1 MIYPSGEIGP
11 IASTFFYNMSKVVAF
26 PTLDLFVQGLKA
38 IVVLGGILGCILI
51 LSFIP
56 CGLISLIG
64 STVYGFVS
72 EIIASITITRKES
85 LVPDMSH
92 LCSF

>member
-1 MIYPSGEIGP
+1 MIYSSGEVGP
-11 IASTFFYNMSKVVAF
+11 FAPTVFYCMPKIVALVA
-26 PTLDLFVQGLKA
+26 LDLLVQGLKV
-38 IVVLGGILGCILI
+38 IVVSGGILGCILI